1 MTKYHGRS
9 GQFTQPMTP
18 CGSLILEVSEW
29 VDADEEEII
38 KRGGNVEKV
47 FPVKGHK
54 FVPTV
59 KFCGIIINTLNDQQ
73 AFRQPVFC
81 AMCEKFIWGFGK
93 QVDLICLSLAFCMN
107 FIKSTFFLTFL
118 SNYFVQGLSCEG
130 CKMTVHKWCYN
141 KVIDDCP
148 KSV

>member
-1 MTKYHGRS
+1 MPGPTCQIYATYLKAACKYTRMILKHNKHGSYHMTKYHGRS
-9 GQFTQPMTP
+9 GQFTQPMKP

-59 KFCGIIINTLNDQQ
+59 KFD
-73 AFRQPVFC
+73 
-81 AMCEKFIWGFGK
+81 
-93 QVDLICLSLAFCMN
+93 
-107 FIKSTFFLTFL
+107 
-118 SNYFVQGLSCEG
+118 
-130 CKMTVHKWCYN
+130 
-141 KVIDDCP
+141 
-148 KSV
+148 

>member
-59 KFCGIIINTLNDQQ
+59 EFCGIIVMTLNDRQ

-93 QVDLICLSLAFCMN
+93 QVGLFCLSLAFWMT
-107 FIKSTFFLTFL
+107 FIKPTFL
-118 SNYFVQGLSCEG
+118 
-130 CKMTVHKWCYN
+130 
-141 KVIDDCP
+141 
-148 KSV
+148 

>member
-9 GQFTQPMTP
+9 GQFTQPMKP

-59 KFCGIIINTLNDQQ
+59 KLCGLIFTLNDRQ

-93 QVDLICLSLAFCMN
+93 QVGLLCLPLEPFCMTSITFAFFSLLFRALSL
-107 FIKSTFFLTFL
+107 SRDFLAKG
-118 SNYFVQGLSCEG
+118 VR
-130 CKMTVHKWCYN
+130 
-141 KVIDDCP
+141 
-148 KSV
+148 

>member
-1 MTKYHGRS
+1 MTNIIFRS
-9 GQFTQPMTP
+9 GQFTQPMNP

-59 KFCGIIINTLNDQQ
+59 KF
-73 AFRQPVFC
+73 
-81 AMCEKFIWGFGK
+81 
-93 QVDLICLSLAFCMN
+93 
-107 FIKSTFFLTFL
+107 
-118 SNYFVQGLSCEG
+118 
-130 CKMTVHKWCYN
+130 
-141 KVIDDCP
+141 
-148 KSV
+148 

>member
-1 MTKYHGRS
+1 MTNIVFRS
-9 GQFTQPMTP
+9 GQFTQPMKP

-29 VDADEEEII
+29 VDAEEEEII

-59 KFCGIIINTLNDQQ
+59 KFCGIIVMTLNDRQ

-93 QVDLICLSLAFCMN
+93 QVGQFCLSLAF
-107 FIKSTFFLTFL
+107 
-118 SNYFVQGLSCEG
+118 
-130 CKMTVHKWCYN
+130 
-141 KVIDDCP
+141 
-148 KSV
+148 